1 MNLNETRRYEML
13 TRVSKFGET
22 HRELFPES
30 SLGGRAFAVVAAAVA
45 ELTEHSRVRTSKRRM
60 GQGARRTAREALIPQ
75 LEAIVRTARVIAVE
89 SPGFDDPFYLPR
101 RGSDQSLLTAG
112 RSFVHDAQAHTAE
125 FVSHNLPET
134 FVTDLEERVEEF
146 ERSVRGLEAGRDGEA
161 AARAATEVAFAS
173 ALAAVRKLDV
183 LVVNQ
188 LRADPVTMA
197 VWERDRRVDYRKRTR
212 KAAAPSA
219 VVSGE
224 TAAVPGAAA

>member
-1 MNLNETRRYEML
+1 MT
-13 TRVSKFGET
+13 TS
-22 HRELFPES
+22 HRFS
-30 SLGGRAFAVVAAAVA
+30 SLPF
-45 ELTEHSRVRTSKRRM
+45 
-60 GQGARRTAREALIPQ
+60 
-75 LEAIVRTARVIAVE
+75 IAVE
-89 SPGFDDPFYLPR
+89 SPGFDDLFYLPR

-112 RSFVHDAQAHTAE
+112 RAFVHDAQAHTAE

-134 FVTDLEERVEEF
+134 ELEERVEEF

-188 LRADPVTMA
+188 LRDDPVTMA

-219 VVSGE
+219 VVGGD
-224 TAAVPGAAA
+224 AAVVPGVVA